1 VLLHEMFDFHG
12 RSRGDVVFAQFEGAT
27 ITYGDARA
35 RALALA
41 AGLTEL
47 ELGPGARIATLAQ
60 NSADLILLFLAASR
74 AGLVVVP
81 LNYRLS
87 QSEVIG
93 ILEDADSSA
102 VFADAKYCAVVEEW
116 ARKRSVPC
124 VTVMGSQGGWTPL
137 SAVSGAY
144 DEGVERSEA
153 NPSSVIFQ
161 MYTSGTTGKPKG
173 ALVTHRNIVT
183 TIAQSVFVPP
193 HKLNAGE
200 ATLVVLPLFHIA
212 AISTALT
219 AVASAAT
226 LVIHAQVDPAA
237 ILESLERDEIVVASF
252 VPAVIQFLISI
263 PGVEH
268 RRFTRLRA
276 IGYGASPIA
285 EPVLRRALEV
295 FGCAF
300 YQGYGMTE
308 LAGSC
313 SILSEA
319 DHRRALR
326 DRPDLLLSAGKAIP
340 GCEMKVVRPD
350 GSPAA
355 IGEAGEILVRGEQVM
370 AGYWRRP
377 EANAETL
384 RGGWMHTGDAGFI
397 DAEGY
402 FFIRDRL
409 KDMIVSGAENIY
421 PAEIEAVLHAH
432 PHVADVSVIGVPDDK
447 WGETVMAV
455 IVAKA
460 GATPDERDLDTF
472 CRGRLGGFKVPRR
485 YKFVDALPRNP
496 SGKILKRELRAEFWQ
511 GRERHVS

>member
-12 RSRGDVVFAQFEGAT
+12 RSRGDVVFAQFEGAAV
-27 ITYGDARA
+27 TYGAART
-35 RALALA
+35 RSLELA
-41 AGLTEL
+41 AGLS
-47 ELGPGARIATLAQ
+47 ELGLAPGARIATLAQ
-60 NSADLILLFLAASR
+60 NSANLILLFLAASR

-87 QSEVIG
+87 SNEITG
-93 ILEDADSSA
+93 ILEDADVSA
-102 VFADAKYCAVVEEW
+102 VFADARYCAAVEEW
-116 ARKRSVPC
+116 ARGRGVPC
-124 VTVMGSQGGWTPL
+124 VTITGAQGGWTPL
-137 SAVSGAY
+137 SAVTATY
-144 DEGVERSEA
+144 DEHAAVGEI
-153 NPSSVIFQ
+153 NPSAVIFQ

-183 TIAQSVFVPP
+183 TIAQSMFVPP

-219 AVASAAT
+219 AVACAAT
-226 LVIHAQVDPAA
+226 LVIQAQVDPPA
-237 ILESLERDEIVVASF
+237 ILDSLERDQIVTASF
-252 VPAVIQFLISI
+252 VPAVIQFLISM
-263 PGVEH
+263 PGIEH
-268 RRFTRLRA
+268 RRFERLRA

-295 FGCAF
+295 FDCDF

-350 GSPAA
+350 GAQAA
-355 IGEAGEILVRGEQVM
+355 VGEVGEILVRGEQVM

-432 PHVADVSVIGVPDDK
+432 PHVADVSVIGIPDDK

-460 GATPDERDLDTF
+460 GAAPDERDLDAF
-472 CRGRLGGFKVPRR
+472 CRGRLGGFKVPRK
-485 YKFVDALPRNP
+485 YKFVDTLPRNP
-496 SGKILKRELRAEFWQ
+496 SGKVLKRELRAEFWQ